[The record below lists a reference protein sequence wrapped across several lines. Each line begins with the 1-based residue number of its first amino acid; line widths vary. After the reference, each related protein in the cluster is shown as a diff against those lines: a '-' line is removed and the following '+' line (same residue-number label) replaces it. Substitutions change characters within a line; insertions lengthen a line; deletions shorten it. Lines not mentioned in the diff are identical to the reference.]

1 MDKKHILSV
10 FLPIRKDFLNF
21 CNRYTCSLIHIEFGF
36 ESNYFNTNIGND
48 FISMIKI
55 KCCTNNIYQFEKSLY
70 KGCNSLNV
78 CFIEDYVYNYGMTP
92 FDLRYRFV
100 TLNKTLANDNMK
112 FMFLKDNDSYID
124 FPYDTTIYFNNS
136 NGRLGL
142 ICDIQSIQTKNEQ
155 INLMFIFD
163 RCCLIVRDIVKMV
176 DGYVCDSNT
185 IIHNLR
191 CT

>member
-1 MDKKHILSV
+1 
-10 FLPIRKDFLNF
+10 
-21 CNRYTCSLIHIEFGF
+21 
-36 ESNYFNTNIGND
+36 
-48 FISMIKI
+48 
-55 KCCTNNIYQFEKSLY
+55 
-70 KGCNSLNV
+70 
-78 CFIEDYVYNYGMTP
+78 MTP

-185 IIHNLR
+185 VIRNLR